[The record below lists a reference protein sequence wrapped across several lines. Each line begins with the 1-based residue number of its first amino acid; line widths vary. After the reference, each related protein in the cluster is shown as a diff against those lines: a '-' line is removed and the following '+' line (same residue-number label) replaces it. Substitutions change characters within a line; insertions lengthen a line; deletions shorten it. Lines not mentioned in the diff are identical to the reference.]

1 MKIYSVKRK
10 TIPKIA
16 VLATG
21 LTVAILAATIHPTPA
36 QAFPNKQAE
45 CTTCHGSGTVAG
57 MTTAMPSTS
66 TPAAG
71 AAYTVAIT
79 ISANASAGDTG
90 YWIAN
95 STAAGVTGTTT
106 GVYGGYNGT
115 GALSY
120 TAPMTAPTA
129 VGTYYYKVWAVNGST
144 GSPATTTNFCLF
156 SITVAP
162 VVTVPPTTVP
172 PVTSAA
178 VITMLSPRHG
188 VPGSTVTVTGSGF
201 GALNGSV
208 QFGDTLTTAS
218 AWTDTEITF
227 VVPDG
232 NYGRSALVS
241 VIPADD
247 TASNALKFRFDRV
260 RTAQPAGHHHSFA
273 DDPSFRDRQSVGH
286 HDAFRDEVGH
296 SALFGLAKD

>member
-1 MKIYSVKRK
+1 MPNLCPFGDGRDPAVRSGSTGQQVRCGIPAPPALEAGSFGGPLKIYSVKRK

-129 VGTYYYKVWAVNGST
+129 VGTYYYKVWA
-144 GSPATTTNFCLF
+144 CL
-156 SITVAP
+156 
-162 VVTVPPTTVP
+162 
-172 PVTSAA
+172 
-178 VITMLSPRHG
+178 
-188 VPGSTVTVTGSGF
+188 
-201 GALNGSV
+201 
-208 QFGDTLTTAS
+208 
-218 AWTDTEITF
+218 
-227 VVPDG
+227 
-232 NYGRSALVS
+232 
-241 VIPADD
+241 
-247 TASNALKFRFDRV
+247 
-260 RTAQPAGHHHSFA
+260 
-273 DDPSFRDRQSVGH
+273 
-286 HDAFRDEVGH
+286 
-296 SALFGLAKD
+296 